1 MKPRITVRDIA
12 KQAGVSHATASRVLG
27 GYGYVSEEK
36 REAVLEKARQMGYRP
51 HAIARS
57 MVHGKTKTVGF
68 VVGDIENPFFSNLVM
83 NINALISPQAYTMMV
98 YTTNENL
105 DEEIHGVET
114 LLSKQVDGL
123 IIAPCSS
130 QNYSHIVE
138 AHNSGTAVVLVDRV
152 PDSLNID
159 SVRVDNALAIQN
171 AMQHLFDLGHR
182 KIGFLSDSLDIASN
196 RERLKGFREAYQEQS
211 LSLNPELIKITG
223 HTVLDGYRGSVSLL
237 SQSNRPSAI
246 ITANNFMTTGFLLA
260 AKDMLFRIPEA
271 ISLISF
277 DELDWY
283 KLIDPP
289 ITTIA
294 QPLKRIS
301 QEVARLLLRRMLE
314 NENIAQFED
323 VVLKTSLVTRKSTA
337 EAKQP

>member
-159 SVRVDNALAIQN
+159 SVRVGNALAIQN

-211 LSLNPELIKITG
+211 LSLDPELIKITG

>member
-159 SVRVDNALAIQN
+159 SVRVGNALAIQN

-211 LSLNPELIKITG
+211 LSLDPELIKITG
-223 HTVLDGYRGSVSLL
+223 HTILDGYRGSVSLL

>member
-211 LSLNPELIKITG
+211 LSLDPDFIKITG

>member
-211 LSLNPELIKITG
+211 LSLDPELIKITG

>member
-211 LSLNPELIKITG
+211 LSLDPELIKITG
-223 HTVLDGYRGSVSLL
+223 HTILDGYRGSVSLL